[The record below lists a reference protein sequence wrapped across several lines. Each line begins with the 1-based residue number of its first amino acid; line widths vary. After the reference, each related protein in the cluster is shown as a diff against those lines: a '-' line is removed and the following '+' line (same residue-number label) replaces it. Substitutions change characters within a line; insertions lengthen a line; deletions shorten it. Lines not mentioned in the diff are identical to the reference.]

1 MIYIIGPLNPAA
13 FFSIAIITA
22 QLDFKLK
29 ALPVNRCLTYLVVYT
44 KLNSVGHIFHGGHS
58 HESTGLTRSNNSIP
72 RSINL
77 LLKSFFIFW
86 FKDDPSCKNSLQ
98 WGKIRHSYQA
108 ARRNLFA
115 RSGRGINQALQVST
129 QSPVMTRSEIGSLS
143 KGVFERRTST
153 GSEVFFILKHLDA
166 PKFVFLSVLTI
177 IETSCPK
184 RWAKPLSKNEKRP
197 LPVDARRSKTS
208 LLNFINIARR
218 RVRARGRWQHWP
230 HQTLTPDE
238 LGKRERERERERFSL
253 LWL

>member
-1 MIYIIGPLNPAA
+1 MRKNPTFLSSRPQKLICA
-13 FFSIAIITA
+13 F
-22 QLDFKLK
+22 
-29 ALPVNRCLTYLVVYT
+29 
-44 KLNSVGHIFHGGHS
+44 
-58 HESTGLTRSNNSIP
+58 
-72 RSINL
+72 
-77 LLKSFFIFW
+77 
-86 FKDDPSCKNSLQ
+86 
-98 WGKIRHSYQA
+98 
-108 ARRNLFA
+108 
-115 RSGRGINQALQVST
+115 GRGINQALQVST

-208 LLNFINIARR
+208 LLKFINIARR

-238 LGKRERERERERFSL
+238 LGKRERDREREKDFLSFGSL
-253 LWL
+253 PFPLLKGIGNSRVAVYRKGKKIYISSSWPPE